1 MSIAKIS
8 EPISGDKAYQ
18 VRARAALPLLVRQA
32 AAGTPVFYSDL
43 AEELGM
49 PNPRNLNYVLGSIGQ
64 SLERLS
70 KAWKSKVPPIQCL
83 VVNKST
89 GLPGEGIGW
98 FLVKKEDFATLPLRQ
113 KRAIVE
119 AELQHVFSYPRWQ
132 EVLKALE
139 LEPTTPDFTHFVSK
153 AAAGGLGG
161 GESEDHKA
169 LKAYVAQNPNV
180 IGLSANTPLGTTE
193 YPLPSGDSLDV
204 SFNGKKAW
212 VAAEVK
218 SSISVEGDIIRGL
231 FQCVK
236 YKAVME
242 AVLLTESRPQ
252 NVRVLLVLESELP
265 QSLIPLRNMLG
276 VEVVEGIAP
285 KNDQSTIP
293 PYPRKKNHSVR

>member
-1 MSIAKIS
+1 MSTATIS

-32 AAGTPVFYSDL
+32 QAGAPVFYSDL

-70 KAWKSKVPPIQCL
+70 KAWKTKVPPIQCL
-83 VVNKST
+83 VVNKGT

-98 FLVKKEDFATLPLRQ
+98 FLVKKEDFSALPLRQ

-139 LEPTTPDFTHFVSK
+139 LEPTPSDFSYFVSK
-153 AAAGGLGG
+153 ATGRFGGDEG
-161 GESEDHKA
+161 EDHKA
-169 LKAYVAQNPNV
+169 LKEYVARNPKV
-180 IGLSANTPLGTTE
+180 IGLGANTSTGITE

-204 SFNGKKAW
+204 SFNGRKIW
-212 VAAEVK
+212 VAVEVK
-218 SSISVEGDIIRGL
+218 SSISAEGDIVRGL

-236 YKAVME
+236 YRAVME

-252 NVRVLLVLESELP
+252 SARALLVLESKFP
-265 QSLIPLRNMLG
+265 QSLISLRNMLG
-276 VEVVEGIAP
+276 VEVVDGVSP
-285 KNDQSTIP
+285 KNG
-293 PYPRKKNHSVR
+293 

>member
-1 MSIAKIS
+1 MSTATIS

-18 VRARAALPLLVRQA
+18 ARARAALPLLVRQA
-32 AAGTPVFYSDL
+32 QASAPVFYSDL

-49 PNPRNLNYVLGSIGQ
+49 SNPRNLNYVLGSIGQ

-70 KAWKSKVPPIQCL
+70 KAWNEKVPPIQCL

-119 AELQHVFSYPRWQ
+119 AELQHVFSYPRW
-132 EVLKALE
+132 EKVLKAFD
-139 LEPTTPDFTHFVSK
+139 LEPTTTDFSPLVTK
-153 AAAGGLGG
+153 ASGGFGG

-169 LKAYVAQNPNV
+169 LKEYVARNPKV
-180 IGLSANTPLGTTE
+180 IGLGANTQAGVIE

-204 SFNGKKAW
+204 SFKGKNIW

-218 SSISVEGDIIRGL
+218 SSISTKNDIVRGL

-236 YKAVME
+236 YRAVME
-242 AVLLTESRPQ
+242 AVLLTEAYPQ
-252 NVRVLLVLESELP
+252 NARALLVLESMFP
-265 QSLIPLRNMLG
+265 QSLIPLRNMLS
-276 VEVVEGIAP
+276 VEVVECVSP
-285 KNDQSTIP
+285 K
-293 PYPRKKNHSVR
+293 SV

>member
-1 MSIAKIS
+1 MSTATIS

-32 AAGTPVFYSDL
+32 EAGAPVFYSDL

-83 VVNKST
+83 VVNKNT

-132 EVLKALE
+132 EVLKALA
-139 LEPTTPDFTHFVSK
+139 LEPTTSDFSPFVSK
-153 AAAGGLGG
+153 ATGGFGG

-169 LKAYVAQNPNV
+169 LKAYVAQNPKV
-180 IGLSANTPLGTTE
+180 IGLAANTPTGTTE
-193 YPLPSGDSLDV
+193 YLLPSGDSLDV
-204 SFNGKKAW
+204 SFNGKKVW

-218 SSISVEGDIIRGL
+218 SSISAEGDIVRGL

-236 YKAVME
+236 YRAVME

-252 NVRVLLVLESELP
+252 NARALLVLESKLP
-265 QSLIPLRNMLG
+265 PSLISLRNMLG
-276 VEVVEGIAP
+276 VEVVEGISP
-285 KNDQSTIP
+285 KNG
-293 PYPRKKNHSVR
+293 

>member
-1 MSIAKIS
+1 MSTATIS

-32 AAGTPVFYSDL
+32 QAGAPVFYSDL

-70 KAWKSKVPPIQCL
+70 KDWNTKVPPIQCL
-83 VVNKST
+83 VVNKNT

-98 FLVKKEDFATLPLRQ
+98 FLVKKEDFAALPLRQ

-119 AELQHVFSYPRWQ
+119 AELQHIFSYPRWP
-132 EVLKALE
+132 EVLKGLE
-139 LEPTTPDFTHFVSK
+139 LEPTTSDFTPFVSK
-153 AAAGGLGG
+153 ATGGLGG

-169 LKAYVAQNPNV
+169 LKEYVARNPKV
-180 IGLSANTPLGTTE
+180 IGLGANTPAGITE
-193 YPLPSGDSLDV
+193 YLLPSGDSLDV
-204 SFNGKKAW
+204 SFNGKKVW

-218 SSISVEGDIIRGL
+218 SSISAESDIIRGL
-231 FQCVK
+231 FQCIK
-236 YKAVME
+236 YRAIME

-252 NVRVLLVLESELP
+252 NARALLVLESKFP

-276 VEVVEGIAP
+276 VEVVE
-285 KNDQSTIP
+285 SVS
-293 PYPRKKNHSVR
+293 PYLR

>member
-1 MSIAKIS
+1 MSTATIS

-32 AAGTPVFYSDL
+32 QAGAPVFYSDL

-70 KAWKSKVPPIQCL
+70 KDWNTKVPPIQCL
-83 VVNKST
+83 VVNKNT

-98 FLVKKEDFATLPLRQ
+98 FLVKKEDFAALPLRQ

-119 AELQHVFSYPRWQ
+119 AELQHIFSYPRWP
-132 EVLKALE
+132 EVLKGLE
-139 LEPTTPDFTHFVSK
+139 LEPTTSDFTPFVSK
-153 AAAGGLGG
+153 ATGGLGG

-169 LKAYVAQNPNV
+169 LKEYVARNPKV
-180 IGLSANTPLGTTE
+180 IGLGANTPAGITE
-193 YPLPSGDSLDV
+193 YLLPSGDSLDV
-204 SFNGKKAW
+204 SFNGNKVW

-218 SSISVEGDIIRGL
+218 SSISAESDIIRGL
-231 FQCVK
+231 FQCIK
-236 YKAVME
+236 YRAIME

-252 NVRVLLVLESELP
+252 NARALLVLESKFP
-265 QSLIPLRNMLG
+265 HSLIPLRNMLG
-276 VEVVEGIAP
+276 VEVVE
-285 KNDQSTIP
+285 SVS
-293 PYPRKKNHSVR
+293 PYLR

>member
-1 MSIAKIS
+1 
-8 EPISGDKAYQ
+8 
-18 VRARAALPLLVRQA
+18 
-32 AAGTPVFYSDL
+32 
-43 AEELGM
+43 M

-70 KAWKSKVPPIQCL
+70 KVWKSKVPPIQCL
-83 VVNKST
+83 VVNMST

-119 AELQHVFSYPRWQ
+119 AELQDVFSYPRWQ

-139 LEPTTPDFTHFVSK
+139 LEPTTSDFSSVVSK
-153 AAAGGLGG
+153 ATGGFGG

-169 LKAYVAQNPNV
+169 LKAYVAQNPKA
-180 IGLSANTPLGTTE
+180 IGLGGNTPIGTTE
-193 YPLPSGDSLDV
+193 FPLPSGDSLDV
-204 SFNGKKAW
+204 SFNGKKVW

-218 SSISVEGDIIRGL
+218 SSKSAEGDIVRGL

-236 YKAVME
+236 YRAVME

-252 NVRVLLVLESELP
+252 NARALLVLESTLP

-276 VEVVEGIAP
+276 VEVVEGISP
-285 KNDQSTIP
+285 KNG
-293 PYPRKKNHSVR
+293 

>member
-1 MSIAKIS
+1 MSTAAIS

-32 AAGTPVFYSDL
+32 EAGALIFYSDL

-64 SLERLS
+64 SLAMLS
-70 KAWKSKVPPIQCL
+70 RAWKSEVPPIQCL

-98 FLVKKEDFATLPLRQ
+98 FHVKKEDFSTLPLRQ

-132 EVLKALE
+132 QVLKAFKLG
-139 LEPTTPDFTHFVSK
+139 PVTSDFSYVVSK
-153 AAAGGLGG
+153 ATGGFGG
-161 GESEDHKA
+161 GESEAHNA
-169 LKAYVAQNPNV
+169 LKTYVAQNPKV
-180 IGLSANTPLGTTE
+180 IGLNANTPTGSTE
-193 YPLPSGDSLDV
+193 FQLPSGDSLDV
-204 SFNGKKAW
+204 SFNGKRVW

-218 SSISVEGDIIRGL
+218 SSISAESDIVRGL

-236 YKAVME
+236 YRAVME
-242 AVLLTESRPQ
+242 AVLLAESRPT
-252 NVRVLLVLESELP
+252 NARALLVLESKFP
-265 QSLIPLRNMLG
+265 KSLIPLRNILG
-276 VEVVEGIAP
+276 VEVVEGISP
-285 KNDQSTIP
+285 QNG
-293 PYPRKKNHSVR
+293 